1 MISTSIILVDQ
12 NGRCTT
18 ICSKAHTMAMTMQE
32 VAKYIQH
39 AIDTENLKPTAI
51 TITIAVGRERPPG

>member
-1 MISTSIILVDQ
+1 
-12 NGRCTT
+12 
-18 ICSKAHTMAMTMQE
+18 MAMTMQE